1 MNKAISKDSKPTILV
16 VDDTPDNVMV
26 LSALLR
32 DQYKVKVAA
41 NGLKALELAAAQP
54 PDLILLDVMM
64 PELDGYETCR
74 RLKAAPSTAGVPVI
88 FLTSRTEPEDEEFGL
103 LIGAADYITKPIN
116 PADVLTRVAKQL
128 Q

>member
-1 MNKAISKDSKPTILV
+1 MSKDNKPTILV

-32 DQYKVKVAA
+32 DQYKVKVAP

-74 RLKAAPSTAGVPVI
+74 RLKAAPATAAVPVI

-116 PADVLTRVAKQL
+116 PADVLMRVAKQI